1 MAVAIR
7 QTTPF
12 GLDVYDQIQ
21 EKLSLQGNPPEGLI
35 LHTAGAVDDGVAIF
49 NIWESEAAFQT
60 FREQRLL
67 PAVAEVAGEE
77 AAQGPPADQQIY
89 ELHNVVRP

>member
-1 MAVAIR
+1 MAVAVR

-12 GLDVYDQIQ
+12 SLDVYDQIQ
-21 EKLSLQGNPPEGLI
+21 EKLGLQGNLPEGLI
-35 LHTAGAVDDGVAIF
+35 LHTAGAVGDGVAIF

-60 FREQRLL
+60 FRDERLL

-77 AAQGPPADQQIY
+77 AASGPPPDQQIY
-89 ELHNVVRP
+89 ELHNIVRP